1 MDSRYGGGRPFDPAE
16 AAMEAAGVA
25 FIPAGG
31 GRVPTSARAWTVNLA
46 GGG

>member
-16 AAMEAAGVA
+16 AGGVA

-31 GRVPTSARAWTVNLA
+31 GRVPASARAWTVNLA